1 MIDLNKVRRFANERK
16 FENLVRKFNFLFVL
30 KQMLEICL
38 SNFNLLDMLTPSRFP
53 LSFFQM
59 IHCYLSILTYTFPY
73 LVLET
78 IK

>member
-1 MIDLNKVRRFANERK
+1 MIDLNKASRFANERK

-53 LSFFQM
+53 LLFFQM
-59 IHCYLSILTYTFPY
+59 ISLSILTCTFPY